1 MKWINNYAW
10 FGRKGVSYIA
20 PFALG
25 IIAEQN
31 APEYAIW
38 LFIPIAV
45 VFGWARKTR
54 AADEVWFKG
63 NRGPI
68 EGDDDA

>member
-10 FGRKGVSYIA
+10 FGKKGVSYIS
-20 PFALG
+20 PFLLG
-25 IIAEQN
+25 IVAEQK

-38 LFIPIAV
+38 LIIPIV
-45 VFGWARKTR
+45 VIFGWARKTR
-54 AADEVWFKG
+54 SADDVWFRG

-68 EGDDDA
+68 EDDSDA